1 MVDKDDIVI
10 DIGSD
15 HALLPIYL
23 IKNEISKLSYA
34 IDNKIGPL
42 NRAIK
47 NIKEYDVQDS
57 VIPILS
63 DGFNNLSNIEYDT
76 VTISGMGGDL
86 IKEILDNPIY
96 KKNKK
101 LILEGNKAQNRIREF
116 LMNNNYKIIDE
127 RIVYEN
133 NIYYFIIK
141 AIPSKNIILL
151 NKYEIEYGPINIKNK
166 NPLLKD
172 FLNLNLSMYEN
183 ALKNSMNNE
192 NIISKIEFI
201 KEVLNEIS

>member
-192 NIISKIEFI
+192 NIISKIDFI